1 MPELQ
6 ASHWP
11 FYAVL
16 LIGYL
21 VFVYVLGREVW
32 FGLRYGRTAIY
43 WRGSVLRVRK
53 VVYERAEAPWKFG
66 FALAANLAL
75 QIATLAL
82 PALFLRGM
90 AGSG

>member
-1 MPELQ
+1 MPEVQ

-43 WRGSVLRVRK
+43 WRGRLLSLRK
-53 VVYERAEAPWKFG
+53 VVYARAEAPWKFG
-66 FALAANLAL
+66 LALAANGLL
-75 QIATLAL
+75 FVVVLAL
-82 PALFLRGM
+82 PLIALRNAVG
-90 AGSG
+90 

>member
-16 LIGYL
+16 LVGYL

-32 FGLRYGRTAIY
+32 FGLRFGRTAIY
-43 WRGSVLRVRK
+43 WRGSVLSLRK
-53 VVYERAEAPWKFG
+53 VVYERAAEPWKFG
-66 FALAANLAL
+66 IALIVNMGLLIVAL
-75 QIATLAL
+75 VL
-82 PALFLRGM
+82 PYLFVRGT
-90 AGSG
+90 SG

>member
-11 FYAVL
+11 FYTVL
-16 LIGYL
+16 LVGYL

-32 FGLRYGRTAIY
+32 FGLRYGRTAVY
-43 WRGSVLRVRK
+43 WRGTILKVRK
-53 VVYERAEAPWKFG
+53 VVYERADTPWKFG

-75 QIATLAL
+75 LVATLML
-82 PALFLRGM
+82 PVLLLRG
-90 AGSG
+90 AGG

>member
-16 LIGYL
+16 LVGYL

-32 FGLRYGRTAIY
+32 FGLRYGRTAVY
-43 WRGSVLRVRK
+43 WRGTILKVRK
-53 VVYERAEAPWKFG
+53 VVYERVDTPWKFG

-75 QIATLAL
+75 LVATLML
-82 PALFLRGM
+82 PVLLLRS
-90 AGSG
+90 AGG